1 MKEEVLFYHLLV
13 LHHSIESQLHLF
25 INELQLLTLT
35 IRRTRNNGSSVNIQV
50 LYVDNQQF
58 ASNYTHQVTSSLQT
72 GLQTA
77 RKISQFPLNVGS
89 WDFIESGLKTR
100 LLFRKFFFFTQRTY
114 PCKNCFLNERYGGL
128 LFKFNEPK
136 FFRLLKF
143 KMNNPLNNIL
153 PNPICS
159 WIARFSQ

>member
-1 MKEEVLFYHLLV
+1 MSSTDDLTATAQDLANLNVKMKEEVHSAVLFSFHLLV

-100 LLFRKFFFFTQRTY
+100 LAF
-114 PCKNCFLNERYGGL
+114 
-128 LFKFNEPK
+128 
-136 FFRLLKF
+136 
-143 KMNNPLNNIL
+143 
-153 PNPICS
+153 
-159 WIARFSQ
+159 